1 MQFRH
6 PTGMRRRHYIE
17 GTLLTGLLAAG
28 NHLLAGVPDDF
39 TVESPVDGKKFT
51 LSKAR
56 GSWVVLHF
64 LLKTECPV
72 CLRHTR
78 EYARR
83 AGELKDTTQV
93 FLKPDSVEEI
103 RAWSEQLKESG
114 INVYRDADAKLA
126 EAFSV
131 PGGYRFHGQVVHYP
145 ALLILD
151 TTGKEVFRHVGKDNG
166 DRFGFDALVA
176 KLKELRK

>member
-1 MQFRH
+1 
-6 PTGMRRRHYIE
+6 MRRRQFIA
-17 GTLLTGLLAAG
+17 GTLLTGLMAAG
-28 NHLLAGVPDDF
+28 SPLLAGVPEDF

-64 LLKTECPV
+64 LLKTECPF

-83 AGELKDTTQV
+83 ASELKEATQV

-103 RAWSEQLKESG
+103 RAWAEPLKESG
-114 INVYRDADAKLA
+114 ITVYRDADAKLA
-126 EAFSV
+126 EAFSI

-151 TTGKEVFRHVGKDNG
+151 ATGKEVFRHVGKDNG

-176 KLKELRK
+176 KLQELRK